1 MALSFFLEIQKLDDS
16 KNMNIKKVSL
26 EANRFQV
33 FIEGEMIKYWRDLG
47 ESLVDTETFQC
58 PNLFNSSIEISKMID
73 LPQEMVIKR
82 HFISEEQLRAYIG
95 DLTNYS
101 YYQDEITAMGPELQD
116 SMVQGMRGQ
125 LIENHDCLKPE
136 WQLTEI
142 SDGGVMWFIQDFEIS
157 TVEVTAS
164 LNLHSGSSDEDDFG
178 VAGMLSFLSGGFEGC
193 TLQFRGLKL
202 SGLYEDTDTIVKKM
216 LTHYRNEGLNN
227 LSTVIGSLNIFGNP
241 HKFFKDIGSS
251 LDDLTDSTAELEA
264 GNMIVD
270 TAGLIQT
277 GVAG

>member
-1 MALSFFLEIQKLDDS
+1 
-16 KNMNIKKVSL
+16 
-26 EANRFQV
+26 
-33 FIEGEMIKYWRDLG
+33 
-47 ESLVDTETFQC
+47 
-58 PNLFNSSIEISKMID
+58 MID
-73 LPQEMVIKR
+73 LPQEMAIKR
-82 HFISEEQLRAYIG
+82 HFISEEQLRSYIT
-95 DLTNYS
+95 DLANYS
-101 YYQDEITAMGPELQD
+101 FYQDEITAMGAEIQA
-116 SMVQGMRGQ
+116 SMVQGMRQQ
-125 LIENHDCLKPE
+125 LIENQNCLKPE
-136 WQLTEI
+136 WQMVEI
-142 SDGGVMWFIQDFEIS
+142 SDGGVMWFIQDFEVS

-193 TLQFRGLKL
+193 TLKFRGLKL
-202 SGLYEDTDTIVKKM
+202 SGLYENSDAIVKKI

-241 HKFFKDIGSS
+241 RKFFKDIGSS
-251 LDDLTDSTAELEA
+251 LDDLTDSTSELEA